1 MEVSMNKQ
9 NFILTE
15 LEAIGKDI
23 ETVVKEER
31 ERLAREE
38 KIEQEIIE
46 QSKKNKIPPVIK
58 ARPYGLNKF
67 IPELAYLETRLRAI
81 QSYLAQDQDFKP
93 FQL

>member
-1 MEVSMNKQ
+1 MNKQ
-9 NFILTE
+9 NFVLTE

-23 ETVVKEER
+23 ETIVKEER

-38 KIEQEIIE
+38 EIEKEIIE
-46 QSKKNKIPPVIK
+46 QSKKGKTAPAMR
-58 ARPYGLNKF
+58 ARPYDSNKF